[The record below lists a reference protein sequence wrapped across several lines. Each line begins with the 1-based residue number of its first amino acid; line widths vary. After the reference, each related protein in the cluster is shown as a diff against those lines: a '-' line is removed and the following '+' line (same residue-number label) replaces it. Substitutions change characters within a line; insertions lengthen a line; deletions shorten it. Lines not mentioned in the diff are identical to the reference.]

1 MHRAVLNAS
10 PLRLSTSRFCLALAL
25 AASAALAA
33 CTPSTDGASGDNPAP
48 APSRPGN
55 QTPDPNPPAMTP
67 PTPAASG
74 GATGSGGAPAT
85 GGSTG
90 TTASGGSTGSGG
102 APATTPDPTPPPASD
117 AAAPATDGGTPTPPS
132 APAAGPEDPKAFEC
146 TLVIGIAA
154 TGQWF
159 GAGFEKIVPNEKWEL
174 LAVHSGFVQY
184 WADPANAFWSKAP
197 SSACTTNAKTPDRV
211 ILEALYLHWMD
222 ATVEQ
227 WVTVL
232 DQAVKTFK
240 AKNPNLK
247 RLEFS
252 TFIRAPGDKP
262 CPASMP
268 FKSWIRPEQDEAY
281 QKVAAMYP
289 GFVTVAPKFKVA
301 SCADYGGNPPHFTGG
316 GASAA
321 AKLVGEHYAGISST
335 PAAK

>member
-10 PLRLSTSRFCLALAL
+10 SLRLPASRLCLALAL
-25 AASAALAA
+25 TATLAA
-33 CTPSTDGASGDNPAP
+33 CSASTGGATDNSPP
-48 APSRPGN
+48 APSRPGD
-55 QTPDPNPPAMTP
+55 QTPDPTPPAMTP
-67 PTPAASG
+67 TTPAASG
-74 GATGSGGAPAT
+74 GSTGSGGAPAT

-102 APATTPDPTPPPASD
+102 TPATTPDPTPPPESD
-117 AAAPATDGGTPTPPS
+117 AAVPAADSGTPTPPP
-132 APAAGPEDPKAFEC
+132 APAAGAEDPKAFEC

-197 SSACTTNAKTPDRV
+197 SSACATNAKTPDRV

-281 QKVAAMYP
+281 QKIAAMYP

-321 AKLVGEHYAGISST
+321 AKLVGEHYAGIST

>member
-1 MHRAVLNAS
+1 VE
-10 PLRLSTSRFCLALAL
+10 
-25 AASAALAA
+25 
-33 CTPSTDGASGDNPAP
+33 
-48 APSRPGN
+48 
-55 QTPDPNPPAMTP
+55 
-67 PTPAASG
+67 
-74 GATGSGGAPAT
+74 
-85 GGSTG
+85 
-90 TTASGGSTGSGG
+90 
-102 APATTPDPTPPPASD
+102 SD
-117 AAAPATDGGTPTPPS
+117 AAAPAGTDGGVATPPP
-132 APAAGPEDPKAFEC
+132 APGPVGAEDPKAFDC

-232 DQAVKTFK
+232 DQTVKTFK

-316 GASAA
+316 GATAA
-321 AKLVGEHYAGISST
+321 AKLVGNHYAGIGA
-335 PAAK
+335 PAAQ